1 MRQRL
6 CYRMDLALVALL
18 VLLVVKQAHALAHT
32 YNSMYRKVIH
42 GGACSLVV
50 NRSQWHHV
58 HIGTSEESQI
68 QSCQHLNSVRSS
80 ASKLLKLLLFV
91 RCLRVLRSSPL
102 ATPHHTEPCP
112 YHMFALSHLPYN
124 TYHYNHRHCSI
135 CPTVATTLLCP
146 TAITRPTGT
155 TAITLSYYIHAHH
168 TCHHHIYISH
178 TPIVSQWSSCQLSF
192 TRWCKL
198 HCSTTSTI
206 LSSTADLT
214 YTSECTPLRT

>member
-18 VLLVVKQAHALAHT
+18 VLLVVKQAHASAHT
-32 YNSMYRKVIH
+32 FNSMYRKVIH

-68 QSCQHLNSVRSS
+68 QSCQHLNSVHSS

-135 CPTVATTLLCP
+135 CTTVATTLQLP
-146 TAITRPTGT
+146 
-155 TAITLSYYIHAHH
+155 Y
-168 TCHHHIYISH
+168 CHHYTNLPYYHISPSNISPPSPLSPSITI
-178 TPIVSQWSSCQLSF
+178 TPI
-192 TRWCKL
+192 
-198 HCSTTSTI
+198 TSTMVK
-206 LSSTADLT
+206 LPPLFTKVVQ
-214 YTSECTPLRT
+214 TSLPVPL